1 MLFSWSIVAIMM
13 FLSCKGTQIIV
24 KYAKIIP
31 TMSVYLP
38 KNAYFCGVFQANEVK
53 HKAF

>member
-1 MLFSWSIVAIMM
+1 MLPRR
-13 FLSCKGTQIIV
+13 KGTQIIV

-38 KNAYFCGVFQANEVK
+38 KNAYFCGVFRLTK
-53 HKAF
+53 